1 MVSKNS
7 KENVSSFSNLDAPL
21 KKNKADLDVELKAE
35 IEAHVQSLEQEFK
48 VFSTFK
54 IFSTFG

>member
-35 IEAHVQSLEQEFK
+35 IEAHLQSLEQEFK
-48 VFSTFK
+48 VFSTF
-54 IFSTFG
+54 G